1 MKKWFVCFAIVLGLS
16 GCKPIENMTRIIE
29 SNMKTTIQVI
39 QFFFP
44 FTRPN
49 RYPPHTW
56 QEEVRLADGSIVLV
70 ERTEKNRYKDS
81 SLRILDTKGLNTPPT
96 WSNNEFIA
104 LLDKDKDG
112 IWYIVTTDFGK
123 LCPEWG
129 VNRHYKQYKAING
142 QWKLVEFDTK
152 LEGRRNNLHYNIYKY
167 HDSPTT
173 FNSNAYKD
181 LPKILKIYENERD
194 FLPMAEMKGKDIRY
208 KDPTGHIEIDSYTF
222 PCE

>member
-29 SNMKTTIQVI
+29 SNLKTTIQVI

-56 QEEVRLADGSIVLV
+56 QEEVRLADGSIILV
-70 ERTEKNRYKDS
+70 ERTKKNRHS
-81 SLRILDTKGLNTPPT
+81 SLRILDTKGLNAPPT
-96 WSNNEFIA
+96 WSNNEFIF

-112 IWYIVTTDFGK
+112 IWYIVTKRAGE
-123 LCPEWG
+123 LCTEWG
-129 VNRHYKQYKAING
+129 AKLYYKQYKAING

-152 LEGRRNNLHYNIYKY
+152 LDGRRNNLHYNIYQY
-167 HDSPTT
+167 HDFPVT

-181 LPKILKIYENERD
+181 LPKILKIDDNERHYLN
-194 FLPMAEMKGKDIRY
+194 FHEMKGHDIRY
-208 KDPTGHIEIDSYTF
+208 KRSTSHIEIESHRF